1 MSTDSIFDLTGY
13 NSVDLE
19 RLEMGINSGIV
30 DARKVKL
37 KELEETLN
45 SFLTIVQLAKRMAI
59 EKESEQFAAN
69 TSREIKEGIFDKFKG
84 LNFN

>member
-1 MSTDSIFDLTGY
+1 MSIDSIFDLTSY

-30 DARKVKL
+30 DARKIGL
-37 KELEETLN
+37 IDLEETLN
-45 SFLTIVQLAKRMAI
+45 AFLTIVQLAKRMAI
-59 EKESEQFAAN
+59 EKESEHFAA
-69 TSREIKEGIFDKFKG
+69 TTAREIKEGIFDKFKG